1 MYTPNIV
8 GDTYASFS
16 NQIPADAA
24 TGIAYNTTVAFDLT
38 DPMHD
43 IDLSS
48 VVIEIDGIEAYSSSS
63 AQNSFS
69 VAVLRLGDGYNFEI
83 TSPSVFTELTSVYVE
98 VWAES
103 VEPCF
108 ESFNDSYSFTT
119 GYASAP
125 YINYYEPTDNAVDQS
140 RTPKIAFA
148 LGDMTG
154 IDITTVLLY
163 INGRV
168 IYTGATDTFASAW
181 SSSQKISNGLNGF
194 DFILATSVPFD
205 LGDTV
210 EVRIYAEN
218 VLSLSVDFVWS
229 FFVTQDGIVFSTYNM
244 LRYSLR
250 QHDKNSPSLLER
262 LLTGTGGPDDLQKT
276 LIYDRCSEL
285 SKLYDPFEIP
295 AKFLPW
301 LKSLVGF
308 TRNMDLSANESEVRE
323 VIAKAGSLWNLKGSE
338 PSFEVACRMVSNG
351 RYRIQN
357 WFDRR
362 MQVDQ
367 TFITEMLLDY
377 DPIAL
382 DFNTPTPEGSLWQN
396 VGVAVSAYPLS
407 QQFAITDLPTSFFPN
422 RVFEKENEYAY
433 LQLLDVPLDPARK
446 GFYRITSLVKGTYLG
461 YLDTSWVAPA
471 GYYGATWRLW
481 GANSEYVTEIR
492 IVDKGDLN
500 KDLFKYL
507 IDVVRPNGERVD
519 VVYLAFL
526 DQFED
531 AKYISQWDATGGY
544 VLDGEKI
551 EVEAGGE
558 IIVSDTAYNSWDL
571 ERQLSVRIRAKTAST
586 VAKVYLLYDDA
597 NNNINATIN
606 YTTGALTVNR
616 VNSGVTT
623 AIGSAV
629 TLAHL
634 YYTDYWGVDYEYR
647 DVFRFVMIRTNSG
660 ADAKIKV
667 YRAGSL
673 VYEQTYASV
682 PFGAGKVGL
691 ASSGSSTY
699 TDLVEVI
706 TLPASQDRVGPNP

>member
-1 MYTPNIV
+1 MYTPSLVGDSYARLSNLVPASSSTGVYYTSNIV
-8 GDTYASFS
+8 
-16 NQIPADAA
+16 
-24 TGIAYNTTVAFDLT
+24 FDLR
-38 DPMHD
+38 DNMND
-43 IDLSS
+43 IVLSS
-48 VVIEIDGIEAYSSSS
+48 VVIEVGGVEAYSGES
-63 AQNSFS
+63 AQNGFT
-69 VAVLRLGDGYNFEI
+69 VAPVRLSDGYTFTI
-83 TSPSVFTELTSVYVE
+83 TPPTTFAERETVTVE
-98 VWAES
+98 VWADS
-103 VEPCF
+103 GEPSF
-108 ESFNDSYSFTT
+108 ESFNESYSFQI
-119 GYASAP
+119 GYISAP
-125 YINYYEPTDNAVDQS
+125 YVNYHSPSAGEIDQKPLQ
-140 RTPKIAFA
+140 TIAIS
-148 LGDMTG
+148 LGDRN
-154 IDITTVLLY
+154 DVVLSSVRIY
-163 INGRV
+163 VNDRV
-168 IYTGATDTFASAW
+168 IYNGSTDTYAEGW
-181 SSSQKISNGLNGF
+181 TGSQDRTNGINGF
-194 DFILATSVPFD
+194 DFILIPSVEFGFGD
-205 LGDTV
+205 LI
-210 EVRIYAEN
+210 EVRVYAEN
-218 VLSLSVDFVWS
+218 VIALTLDYNWS
-229 FFVTQDGIVFSTYNM
+229 FYIQADNIVFSTYNM
-244 LRYSLR
+244 LRRSIR
-250 QHDKNSPSLLER
+250 DHDRNSPSLLER
-262 LLTGTGGPDDLQKT
+262 LLTGADGPDDLQRT
-276 LIYDRCSEL
+276 MIYDRCSDL
-285 SKLYDPFEIP
+285 SKLYDPYQIP
-295 AKFLPW
+295 SKFLPW

-308 TRNMDLSANESEVRE
+308 TQNMDLNAEESDVRE
-323 VIAKAGSLWNLKGSE
+323 VIAKAGNLWSLKGSE

-382 DFNTPTPEGSLWQN
+382 DFDTPTPEGALWQN
-396 VGVAVSAYPLS
+396 IGVSVSAYPLS

-422 RVFEKENEYAY
+422 RVFEKENQYTY

-471 GYYGATWRLW
+471 GFYGGTWRLW

-492 IVDKGDLN
+492 IVDRGDLN
-500 KDLFKYL
+500 KALFKYL

-519 VVYLAFL
+519 IVYLAFL

-531 AKYISQWDATGGY
+531 KKYISQWDATGGY

-551 EVEAGGE
+551 EVESGGE

-597 NNNINATIN
+597 NNNIHATIN

-616 VNSGVTT
+616 VNSGVVT

-634 YYTDYWGVDYEYR
+634 YHTDYWGVDYEYR

-660 ADAKIKV
+660 ADAKIKA
-667 YRAGSL
+667 YRAGTL
-673 VYEQTYASV
+673 VYEQTYSSV
-682 PFGAGKVGL
+682 PFGAGKVGI